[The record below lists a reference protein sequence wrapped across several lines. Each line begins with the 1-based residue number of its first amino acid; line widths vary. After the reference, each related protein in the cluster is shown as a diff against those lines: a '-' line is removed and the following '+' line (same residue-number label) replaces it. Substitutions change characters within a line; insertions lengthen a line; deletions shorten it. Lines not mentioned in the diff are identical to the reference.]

1 MKYLAVN
8 LVLWSFFIGFSLH
21 GQQKNALEGN
31 WYDNFARVGLLSAAS
46 YALAFDSNGHMW
58 ISTNGNQT
66 GLEAPRLKKWDGR
79 TWKFKDPGFDHI
91 ITAMVFDENDNLYVG
106 GTFQNIG
113 ELEAAHVAMYDGEQW
128 HSLGSGLDRTG
139 TQPPQ
144 VRSLRIHNG
153 SLYVGGIFNQAGDSN
168 ANNIARW
175 NGSQWSALP
184 GLAMVSGA
192 HVNDM
197 IVLDDVLWMATQN
210 ADFNNGLIRYDLVAN
225 NLLDPLIGSISSG
238 SHHVYSLSA
247 GSDGKVYFSGNF
259 TSIIGQPIVH
269 VGYYDTV
276 ENEFHSMGSG
286 AAHQGVRFVRA
297 DENGY
302 VFVAGNFIQIDG
314 VDARYVAMWD
324 GTGWHD
330 LDGGLQGRRT
340 QSNPTQPR
348 PADPNDIAIG
358 PDGNLYVAGVY
369 IGAGD
374 KIVYRVARW
383 DREEWHALGNGLGGS
398 FLFDYP
404 GSAVRSMFQ
413 SQTGEILVAA
423 SAAFSIGG
431 KITRNVA
438 AWDHNQENWRPLD
451 GGLVGDVFTITED
464 DDGIIYAGGNFFDI
478 FGENS
483 GSRIAYFDG
492 EHWTGL
498 GEDLSGTVNSL
509 LIAHD
514 GTLYAGGTGGGI
526 NFHRWNGE
534 AWESVFETA
543 ASGIVRDL
551 ALTPNGD
558 VLVGGEF
565 TRINGDD
572 NLRRIALWDGEE
584 FHALDNGILGSGV
597 VIAITFTVL
606 GEPVVA
612 GTFNIGTDG
621 GDDHRVAVF
630 RDGEW
635 QALGEG
641 LRLGSVNALVT
652 GPRGEIYAG
661 GRYINDLEGDFIR
674 LSVWNGEEW
683 LPFYEP
689 VTSAGRIYDL
699 LIDDEGRL
707 WAGGFFTHAGDMN
720 SFAIAMW
727 SGEVQYLGD
736 YRLSIEIEGGGSTD
750 PGQGDHLIAAGE
762 TVTVNA
768 IPDAGYRFDHW
779 LLDGEN
785 ITDDPISFVLD
796 YNTQLKAVFAEDGT
810 TSVVDAKNPGNLRVF
825 PNPATSQISII
836 HDTNIQKVILSDL
849 SGRVVQQVKVNTT
862 ETSLNV
868 TALQTGIYILEVIT
882 ENEPQR
888 VKVWVR

>member
-1 MKYLAVN
+1 MKYLVFN
-8 LVLWSFFIGFSLH
+8 LVFWIFIFGNSVH
-21 GQQKNALEGN
+21 GQQKEAIHGN
-31 WYDNFARVGLLSAAS
+31 WYDNFSRVGLHSAISFAIT
-46 YALAFDSNGHMW
+46 FDSHGHMW
-58 ISTNGNQT
+58 ISTNGGQT
-66 GLEAPRLKKWDGR
+66 TLITPRLKKWDGR
-79 TWKFKDPGFDHI
+79 SWTFKDPGFDHN
-91 ITAMVFDENDNLYVG
+91 ITAMVFDDDDNLYVG

-113 ELEAAHVAMYDGEQW
+113 EQEAAHVAMYDGTQW
-128 HSLGSGLDRTG
+128 HNLGSGLSRSG
-139 TQPPQ
+139 SQLPQ
-144 VRSLRIHNG
+144 VRSMHMHNG
-153 SLYVGGIFNQAGDSN
+153 NLYVGGIFDQAGSVN
-168 ANNIARW
+168 TFNIARW
-175 NGSQWSALP
+175 NGSEWSQLS
-184 GLAMVSGA
+184 GLGMAQTA

-197 IVLDDVLWMATQN
+197 IILDDMLWMATQN
-210 ADFNNGLIRYDLVAN
+210 ADFNNGLIRYDLEQN
-225 NLLDPLIGSISSG
+225 TLLDPLIGSM
-238 SHHVYSLSA
+238 SA
-247 GSDGKVYFSGNF
+247 GQHMYSISAGPGDKVYLSGNF
-259 TSIIGQPIVH
+259 TSISGQPIVH
-269 VGYYDTV
+269 VGYYDT
-276 ENEFHSMGSG
+276 EEEEFQPMGGG
-286 AAHQGVRFVRA
+286 AGFNGINHIRAH
-297 DENGY
+297 ENGN
-302 VFVAGNFIQIDG
+302 VFVGGSFTEIDT
-314 VDARYVAMWD
+314 VDARYIAMWD
-324 GTGWHD
+324 GTQWHD
-330 LDGGLQGRRT
+330 LDGGLQGRRNIGSPNVLT
-340 QSNPTQPR
+340 S
-348 PADPNDIAIG
+348 ADVNDLAFG
-358 PDGNLYVAGVY
+358 SDGQLYVAGRFQ
-369 IGAGD
+369 GAGD

-383 DREEWHALGNGLGGS
+383 DGEEWYALGKGLGGS
-398 FLFDYP
+398 YFFDSP
-404 GSAVRSMFQ
+404 ASAVRSISQLQ
-413 SQTGEILVAA
+413 SGEILVGG
-423 SAAFSIGG
+423 SDAFSFGG
-431 KITRNVA
+431 KIMRSIS
-438 AWDHNQENWRPLD
+438 AWDPGQENWRALD
-451 GGLVGDVFTITED
+451 GGLVGNVMTAVED
-464 DDGIIYAGGNFFDI
+464 EEGIIYAGGAFIDI
-478 FGENS
+478 YGDNT
-483 GSRIAYFDG
+483 GSRIAKFDG

-572 NLRRIALWDGEE
+572 DLRRIALWDGEE
-584 FHALDNGILGSGV
+584 FHALGNGILGSGV

-674 LSVWNGEEW
+674 LSVWNGEQW
-683 LPFYEP
+683 LPFYQ
-689 VTSAGRIYDL
+689 ADDLGRRIHDL
-699 LIDDEGRL
+699 LIDNNGRL
-707 WAGGFFTHAGDMN
+707 WAGGYFTHAGDMN
-720 SFAIAMW
+720 SYAIAMW

-736 YRLSIEIEGGGSTD
+736 YRLSIDIEGAGATD
-750 PGQGDHLIAAGE
+750 PGQGDHLLPAGE

-768 IPDAGYRFDHW
+768 ISEPGYRLDHW

-785 ITDDPISFVLD
+785 ITDEPISFVLD
-796 YNTQLKAVFAEDGT
+796 YNTNLKAVFVEDGT
-810 TSVVDAKNPGNLRVF
+810 TSVADAEDPGNLRVF
-825 PNPATSQISII
+825 PNPAISQISIM
-836 HDTNIQKVILSDL
+836 HDTKIQKVILSDL
-849 SGRVVQQVKVNTT
+849 SGRIVKLSKVNTT

-868 TALQTGIYILEVIT
+868 SALQTGIYILEVIT